1 LFIYLFI
8 YFNCRANHE
17 PIILNGDA
25 EKVSE
30 MRHDGAPEEPAGES
44 SGGGVAGASSIS
56 LLFTNFFLLN
66 SFI

>member
-1 LFIYLFI
+1 M
-8 YFNCRANHE
+8 
-17 PIILNGDA
+17 NGDA